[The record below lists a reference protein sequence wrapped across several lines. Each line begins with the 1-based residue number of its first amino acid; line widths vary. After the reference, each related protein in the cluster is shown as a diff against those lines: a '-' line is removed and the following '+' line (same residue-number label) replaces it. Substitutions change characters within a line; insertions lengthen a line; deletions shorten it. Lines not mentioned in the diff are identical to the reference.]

1 MLYWKNGM
9 LPPRFSTTAG
19 GLIQAGRGKRLKGS
33 LAQQLALQILSGQL
47 PAGHVFVNEV
57 EYAEQL
63 GISRATLREA
73 FRILAA
79 KGLVNSRPKAGTR
92 VSPRR
97 QWSLLDPDL
106 LAWQFEARPSR
117 KFLRDLFELRMLVE
131 PGAAAM
137 AATRRSQEEV
147 DAMRG
152 ALEAMATHGLGK
164 EAGRLADLNF
174 HNIMLESTRNDMVIA
189 LASSIMA
196 AIAWTTIYK
205 QRKRALARDPIPDH
219 RALFDAIADADP
231 DEARSAMAELI
242 RLAQADTEVSSR

>member
-9 LPPRFSTTAG
+9 LPPRFSTSAG
-19 GLIQAGRGKRLKGS
+19 GMIQAGRGKRLKGS
-33 LAQQLALQILSGQL
+33 LAQQLAVQILSGEL
-47 PAGHVFVNEV
+47 PAGHVFVNEI

-79 KGLVNSRPKAGTR
+79 KGLVNSRPKSGTR
-92 VSPRR
+92 VSPKR

-106 LAWQFEARPSR
+106 LAWQFEARPSPE
-117 KFLRDLFELRMLVE
+117 FLRDLFELRMLVE
-131 PGAAAM
+131 PGAAALAASRRTDAEVDGMRRALESM
-137 AATRRSQEEV
+137 AA
-147 DAMRG
+147 
-152 ALEAMATHGLGK
+152 HGLGR

-219 RALFDAIADADP
+219 RA
-231 DEARSAMAELI
+231 MAELI
-242 RLAQADTEVSSR
+242 RLAQADTEVSLQEPR